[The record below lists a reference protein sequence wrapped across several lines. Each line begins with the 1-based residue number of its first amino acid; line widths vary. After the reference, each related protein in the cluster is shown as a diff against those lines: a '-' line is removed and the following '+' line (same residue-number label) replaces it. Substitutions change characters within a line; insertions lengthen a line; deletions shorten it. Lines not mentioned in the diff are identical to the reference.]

1 MTDTEGEDCGINP
14 LQFRGWVIAACRWH
28 DHSYSEE
35 SWQQT
40 NMSRKEVDDAF
51 LVQLLEL
58 SKKGDYRFAKRVASY
73 AMYGVTRALGW
84 LWWEG
89 KK

>member
-1 MTDTEGEDCGINP
+1 MTDTEGEDCGITP
-14 LQFRGWVIAACRWH
+14 VQFRGWVKDACRLH
-28 DHSYSEE
+28 DKFYTEGSFAQGHF
-35 SWQQT
+35 T
-40 NMSRKEVDDAF
+40 RKQVDDLF
-51 LVQLLEL
+51 LAQCLEL